1 MNKSLNKSKAETL
14 TYIKKKISQVNI
26 PSTYYFKVLD
36 YKNNR
41 KKFISLIQKRFK
53 SLIAIRSS
61 NKFEDSTKSSNAGK
75 FVSVLNIDS
84 QNVYELEKNIEKVIK
99 SYRNF
104 FHPEN
109 QVLIQEM
116 VNNVKISGVCT
127 TCDLENYY
135 PSYQINYFIGKDTSA
150 VTSGKPNT
158 QKITFLDNNLYLI
171 PDKKFRKL
179 IYIVRQIKT
188 KIYNKHIDVEFA
200 INKKNKII
208 ILQVRPLI
216 QYKTSKIS
224 HDTAKFAMTSLGK
237 KISRLNKKNYN
248 LLRKESF
255 YSVMSDWNP
264 AEMIGLKPKPLALS
278 LYKELITNKVWA
290 QSRFEYGY
298 KDLRSHQLMNTFL
311 GTPYID
317 LRVDFNSWIPKDL
330 PHNISKKLVNYYLKI
345 FKNNKEFHDKIEFKI
360 IFSCYT
366 LDTKKKIKVLLKH
379 GFTKK
384 ELAVIIS
391 SLKKITRITFGK
403 LSSEINLIN
412 KLIDRQKKIK
422 KFGDD
427 YIAKIYWL
435 IEDCKKFGTLPFS
448 GLARCGFV
456 SVEILDSLLNKKIIT
471 LRDKENFMKSIETI
485 TSQIQKDYS
494 KEKKVFLSKYGHLRP
509 NTYEINS
516 LNYKDGYD
524 IYFKK
529 QSHKNKIIR
538 NKKYS
543 FKFSTNQVK
552 KIKSFLKNEKFNFT
566 FDQFEYFLKKSIQL
580 REYSKFIFT
589 KNIDLLFNNLKL
601 FAKKFGLKETDL
613 TYLKISKILD
623 MNYNY
628 TTFKNIPD
636 LKKDIL
642 NNKIEYDYN
651 NLLKMPEVLLGKK
664 DLFFNKE
671 KSNSNFIGTS
681 TAFGKTMYL
690 NKFKPNINYNRIVCI
705 NNADPGFDFIF
716 TKKISGLITKF
727 GGVNSHMAIRCAEL
741 GIPAVIGVGEN
752 LFNQIIKSPLATI
765 DCQRK
770 NIILNGKYI

>member
-1 MNKSLNKSKAETL
+1 M
-14 TYIKKKISQVNI
+14 
-26 PSTYYFKVLD
+26 
-36 YKNNR
+36 
-41 KKFISLIQKRFK
+41 
-53 SLIAIRSS
+53 
-61 NKFEDSTKSSNAGK
+61 
-75 FVSVLNIDS
+75 
-84 QNVYELEKNIEKVIK
+84 
-99 SYRNF
+99 
-104 FHPEN
+104 
-109 QVLIQEM
+109 
-116 VNNVKISGVCT
+116 
-127 TCDLENYY
+127 
-135 PSYQINYFIGKDTSA
+135 
-150 VTSGKPNT
+150 
-158 QKITFLDNNLYLI
+158 
-171 PDKKFRKL
+171 
-179 IYIVRQIKT
+179 
-188 KIYNKHIDVEFA
+188 
-200 INKKNKII
+200 
-208 ILQVRPLI
+208 
-216 QYKTSKIS
+216 
-224 HDTAKFAMTSLGK
+224 
-237 KISRLNKKNYN
+237 
-248 LLRKESF
+248 
-255 YSVMSDWNP
+255 
-264 AEMIGLKPKPLALS
+264 
-278 LYKELITNKVWA
+278 
-290 QSRFEYGY
+290 
-298 KDLRSHQLMNTFL
+298 
-311 GTPYID
+311 
-317 LRVDFNSWIPKDL
+317 
-330 PHNISKKLVNYYLKI
+330 
-345 FKNNKEFHDKIEFKI
+345 
-360 IFSCYT
+360 
-366 LDTKKKIKVLLKH
+366 
-379 GFTKK
+379 
-384 ELAVIIS
+384 
-391 SLKKITRITFGK
+391 
-403 LSSEINLIN
+403 
-412 KLIDRQKKIK
+412 
-422 KFGDD
+422 
-427 YIAKIYWL
+427 
-435 IEDCKKFGTLPFS
+435 
-448 GLARCGFV
+448 
-456 SVEILDSLLNKKIIT
+456 
-471 LRDKENFMKSIETI
+471 
-485 TSQIQKDYS
+485 
-494 KEKKVFLSKYGHLRP
+494 FLSKYGHLRP